1 MKCKDLGIVEFEVVW
16 GGDKLSPV
24 QFNFGDVGEVR
35 IKVRPDPDDDFDSVY
50 KATVRRAQDL
60 SAENF
65 KARVEEHLNRVKE
78 ASELAETVRRAKVS
92 R

>member
-1 MKCKDLGIVEFEVVW
+1 MKCSELGIVEFEVVW

-35 IKVRPDPDDDFDSVY
+35 IKVRPKPDDEWPAVFDASLALAQAQS
-50 KATVRRAQDL
+50 KAMFETRM
-60 SAENF
+60 
-65 KARVEEHLNRVKE
+65 EEHLYRVRA
-78 ASELAETVRRAKVS
+78 ASEMAENARRAKVS